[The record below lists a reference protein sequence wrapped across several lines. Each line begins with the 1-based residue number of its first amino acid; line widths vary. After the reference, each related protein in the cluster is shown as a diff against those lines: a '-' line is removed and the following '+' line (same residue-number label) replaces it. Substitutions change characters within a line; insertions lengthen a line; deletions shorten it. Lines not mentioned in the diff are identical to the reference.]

1 MVNNG
6 LFTEEWKTAPQFV
19 LKQILYEA
27 KTITMNYQKAKD
39 NRAERR
45 TEALVAE
52 VLAQH
57 EKVEEADNLD
67 NNVNLYY
74 AQETLSKHLSEQ
86 SQ

>member
-57 EKVEEADNLD
+57 EKVEEADN
-67 NNVNLYY
+67 NVNLYY